1 MYNDFCAAIEE
12 ALTGKTGFVGIGNPD
27 RGDDGFG
34 VRLAQELAA
43 DGVLD
48 IIIAGMEPENCI
60 TSLING
66 GFDNL
71 VFLDAVETGAGSGSV
86 VFLNADDIK
95 SRFPQVST
103 HKIGLGTLARLIEM
117 ESSARVW
124 LLGIQPAT
132 LREGTGLSDAAR
144 TTLELLHRI
153 LLERIPQRTRTEVEC
168 INA

>member
-12 ALTGKTGFVGIGNPD
+12 ALTGKTGFVGIGNAD

-103 HKIGLGTLARLIEM
+103 HKIGLGTLARLIER

-124 LLGIQPAT
+124 LLGIQPAA
-132 LREGTGLSDAAR
+132 LQEQTGLSDAAY
-144 TTLELLHRI
+144 TTMKLLQRI
-153 LLERIPQRTRTEVEC
+153 LLDALARRTQIEAES
-168 INA
+168 INS